1 MNDLDEK
8 ILYLHNLLGEK
19 KILDDKE
26 FEMCNQLNVLMKEMN
41 ELCQKSEALS
51 LVLEK
56 GEKKSVPF
64 FLRRFVKSKADE
76 YELIKREY
84 YHSVKTYNSKSAL
97 VKDLEGKIEELSSQ
111 KMHIGEFEINLQ
123 KLLTQKEFI
132 LKNEGTELS
141 RQITILAENN
151 LALLGKINSIK
162 VSIKQFSEFNLPLKE
177 IRNIVTSMIDKGRI
191 EYGGA
196 SESNSYAKIQALRR
210 LETLKHKLSI
220 EFELENDVLSLITS
234 PLKNLNAYAMK
245 ISAFVTKFEKSD
257 IYDMVIRRRIA
268 DIHDSTLSILNDLNN
283 VELYLNEEISKCQ
296 SLIEINNKKKYDLI
310 LNDVIKN
317 A

>member
-8 ILYLHNLLGEK
+8 IIYLYNLLNEK
-19 KILDDKE
+19 RILDTKE
-26 FEMCNQLNVLMKEMN
+26 NEICTQIDILLKEMN
-41 ELCQKSEALS
+41 ELSQKSEALS
-51 LVLEK
+51 LELEK

-64 FLRRFVKSKADE
+64 FIRRFVKSKEEE
-76 YELIKREY
+76 YELIKKEF

-97 VKDLEGKIEELSSQ
+97 VKDLEAKIEELKTQ

-123 KLLTQKEFI
+123 KLLNQKEFF
-132 LKNEGTELS
+132 LKNEGSELS

-151 LALLGKINSIK
+151 LALLGKINNIK
-162 VSIKQFSEFNLPLKE
+162 ISLKQLSDFNLPLKE

-191 EYGGA
+191 DYGGA

-210 LETLKHKLSI
+210 LETLKHGLSI
-220 EFELENDVLSLITS
+220 EFKIENDLQTLITS
-234 PLKNLNAYAMK
+234 PLKNLRTYAMK
-245 ISAFVTKFEKSD
+245 ISAFVNVFETSD

-268 DIHDSTLSILNDLNN
+268 DLHDDTISILNDLHN
-283 VELYLNEEISKCQ
+283 VELHLNQDISKCQ
-296 SLIEINNKKKYDLI
+296 SLMEINSKKKFDLI
-310 LNDVIKN
+310 LNEVVKD